1 MPCTRGGG
9 CHRRRLHMVCSHL
22 GSSVRGAQ
30 AAARS
35 TIATVVAAAP
45 PSSQEGEPPT
55 IEPMTDYERFM
66 FDLKGFVVIPS
77 VLGPEELAAVR
88 GHIDAYSDRPQSLP
102 DSLRSPV
109 SGPAEFLIDHP
120 RVLGILTALVSP
132 DTARLRLES
141 MFTSRRSVADG
152 TGTGRPLWRPHGG
165 GPGLRGPSFDYR
177 TQVIQ
182 RTPGST
188 TLRGGCVCNRE
199 MLGVQNSRIYGGM
212 TRVVWELNDVVKGQ
226 GGTCLVPGSHKAEL
240 PFDWNN
246 HLATQDRLSG
256 VPWPVEADSA
266 DSGCAAPQVDRVCRY
281 RGKPFMYHSQK
292 GSASSHPCMA
302 HRVRPF
308 DGAPRGSGRSDRGW
322 WRREQHSVWE
332 TYGCPAGSILVF
344 SEAV

>member
-199 MLGVQNSRIYGGM
+199 MLGVDAAAQTVLTSPTDETAWREEVVGG
-212 TRVVWELNDVVKGQ
+212 
-226 GGTCLVPGSHKAEL
+226 CLALSATMDREWITVCAQYQHPPGHC
-240 PFDWNN
+240 
-246 HLATQDRLSG
+246 RR
-256 VPWPVEADSA
+256 
-266 DSGCAAPQVDRVCRY
+266 CVDLTKW
-281 RGKPFMYHSQK
+281 G
-292 GSASSHPCMA
+292 
-302 HRVRPF
+302 
-308 DGAPRGSGRSDRGW
+308 
-322 WRREQHSVWE
+322 
-332 TYGCPAGSILVF
+332 L
-344 SEAV
+344 